1 MIKLSILILLQYNL
15 FLNAVR
21 FKKCVRK
28 LLVNVS
34 LHCLYIPDRYRIHTN
49 CARIISNDIFSLR
62 YLPDQYKTQQ
72 MCDKVVD
79 DFLAAL
85 KFVSN
90 WLVTSKMIKIL
101 FTALCADKNILYFN
115 EESSN
120 LVFICNGLGI
130 LNIDLNSLIISSFTM
145 LTIIKMILILLYLLN
160 FSLPY

>member
-1 MIKLSILILLQYNL
+1 M
-15 FLNAVR
+15 
-21 FKKCVRK
+21 C
-28 LLVNVS
+28 
-34 LHCLYIPDRYRIHTN
+34 D
-49 CARIISNDIFSLR
+49 RIISDDIFSLR

-85 KFVSN
+85 KSVSN

-120 LVFICNGLGI
+120 LVFICNGMGI
-130 LNIDLNSLIISSFTM
+130 LNIDLNSLIILSFTM
-145 LTIIKMILILLYLLN
+145 LTIIKMILILLLYLLN

>member
-1 MIKLSILILLQYNL
+1 M
-15 FLNAVR
+15 
-21 FKKCVRK
+21 C
-28 LLVNVS
+28 
-34 LHCLYIPDRYRIHTN
+34 D
-49 CARIISNDIFSLR
+49 RIISDDIFSLR

-85 KFVSN
+85 KSVSN

-120 LVFICNGLGI
+120 LVFICNGMGI
-130 LNIDLNSLIISSFTM
+130 LNIDLNSLIILSFTM